1 MTFCMFLEQLETA
14 KLLRWGPGDGFPAT
28 GQFLQFFRKKSH
40 FNVIWMMF
48 CTFLEQLEKAKS
60 LGGGLGPKHPD
71 AEQF

>member
-14 KLLRWGPGDGFPAT
+14 KLLRWGPGDEAPSHWTILAI
-28 GQFLQFFRKKSH
+28 LQKKSR
-40 FNVIWMMF
+40 FNVIWMTF

-60 LGGGLGPKHPD
+60 LGGGLGSKPPA